1 MKIKPLVCYC
11 SLGMMLCG
19 PLFAQD
25 EAKIE
30 LIPFIG
36 YTFSDGVPVNPVDVG
51 DGRIVNELIPTSSLS
66 YGFEADVLFGEN
78 FFVGFNFGQQQSK
91 LEGKFQGGGKQKF
104 TDMSVRNYHGI
115 LGYNFADADSQV
127 RPYFFGGLG
136 ATNYSPEDIQG
147 QSINGLTRFS
157 TTWGGGMKF
166 YFSEN
171 MGARFGGRWTPT
183 HINSEASGIWCS
195 PWWPWDCWVLTSSN
209 YSNQFELSGGLA
221 IRF

>member
-147 QSINGLTRFS
+147 QSVASSTRFS
-157 TTWGGGMKF
+157 TTWGGGVKF

-171 MGARFGGRWTPT
+171 VGARFGGR
-183 HINSEASGIWCS
+183 
-195 PWWPWDCWVLTSSN
+195 
-209 YSNQFELSGGLA
+209 
-221 IRF
+221 